1 MRSVVTYRNAACP
14 DMNSFVKRLMQQL
27 TSAHVSIK
35 DSLEYIMFAAYEC
48 PVASLGQDR
57 V

>member
-1 MRSVVTYRNAACP
+1 MRSVITYKHAACP
-14 DMNSFVKRLMQQL
+14 DLVPVAKRLQQQL
-27 TSAHVSIK
+27 ASDHVTIK
-35 DSLEYIMFAAYEC
+35 DSLEYVMFAAYEC